1 MKSIRNLFFILTLA
15 VLFTSC
21 NKVSLSGV
29 LLGNTSV
36 EDRVKMSL
44 VYLENTQDIDRYLRF
59 EIAEGPDYSFLVG
72 SDSHMQGD
80 SARMKEMFD
89 ICMKDGDLF
98 CTHLGDIADT
108 QPEYYVQLKN
118 LLDDYKE
125 KWYREKK
132 GWELDEKTGIWYK
145 KNEAGEKEIVSADE
159 SQNMRFPLYAT
170 VGNHDIT
177 HNGWTLFADI
187 FKTSFYEVYVNIAV
201 ESTEDNLVFDRFIFI
216 DSANGTLGPTQ
227 TEYILEN
234 TLLNELEKKLHI
246 RNTFAFTHN
255 NIFRPSESQ
264 FASTYPREELYFLLD
279 FFTDNYV
286 NTVFMG
292 HVHAWDE
299 RDYSGVH
306 YVTLDAMSEDNNPEA
321 GDYLVRTRVYGANQV
336 KIERVR
342 MNYVNEKKAKK
353 K

>member
-1 MKSIRNLFFILTLA
+1 MKSIKKLLLLCVLA
-15 VLFTSC
+15 TAFTSC

-36 EDRVKMSL
+36 EDRVKMSM
-44 VYLENTQDIDRYLRF
+44 VYLENTKDVDRLLRF
-59 EIAEGPDYSFLVG
+59 ETAPGPEYTFLVG

-80 SARMKEMFD
+80 DKRMQEMFD
-89 ICMKDGDLF
+89 ICMKDGDLL
-98 CTHLGDIADT
+98 CAHLGDIADT

-118 LLDDYKE
+118 LLDDYKM

-132 GWELDEKTGIWYK
+132 GFEYDEATGVWYYEEK
-145 KNEAGEKEIVSADE
+145 GEKKIVPIELSE
-159 SQNMRFPLYAT
+159 NMRFPLYAT

-187 FKTSFYEVYVNIAV
+187 FKTSFYEVYVLIET
-201 ESTEDNLVFDRFIFI
+201 ESTETNFVFDRFIFI
-216 DSANGTLGPTQ
+216 DSANGTLGETQ
-227 TEYILEN
+227 TNYILQN
-234 TLLNELEKKLHI
+234 TILNELENDLHI

-255 NIFRPSESQ
+255 NIFRPSDSQ
-264 FASTYPREELYFLLD
+264 FASTYPREELYFLTD
-279 FFTDNYV
+279 FFADNGV

-299 RDYSGVH
+299 RDFNGVH
-306 YVTLDAMSEDNNPEA
+306 YVTLDAMSEDNNPA
-321 GDYLVRTRVYGANQV
+321 PGDYLVRARVSGYNQV

-342 MNYVNEKKAKK
+342 MNYENPKK
-353 K
+353 KKK